1 MNAETLL
8 PEFVAAFVP
17 MQIAEYQRQ
26 GGPTP
31 FEFALA
37 ADYFQRMIDAGE
49 GPELLFWEPG
59 KSAAAAGN
67 LIRLIACLAF
77 QPGGISV
84 FGSHFEAGMTITDLS
99 PAQRIIQHAQRRLWA
114 GRQDG

>member
-1 MNAETLL
+1 MAQAEELL

-17 MQIAEYQRQ
+17 MAISEYQRC

-37 ADYFQRMIDAGE
+37 CDHWQRMIDAGE
-49 GPELLFWEPG
+49 GTELLFLESG
-59 KSAAAAGN
+59 KTAAAAGN
-67 LIRLIACLAF
+67 LIRLIACMAF
-77 QPGGISV
+77 QPGGITV
-84 FGSHFEAGMTITDLS
+84 FGSHFEAGLTITDLS

-114 GRQDG
+114 GRQP